1 MTVTESIKKRR
12 AIYPSQYKL
21 GAVSEKDI
29 KEILENA
36 NLAPT
41 HRLTQPWFF
50 KVYQNK
56 SKLELADSMVN
67 HYKLS
72 GNLKNVSIKEKK
84 IIDKCIQSSCIIVI
98 FMKRDEAE
106 SIPEWE
112 EVASTAMAVQNMW
125 LTCVEKNIGCY
136 WSTPSYIQNMGDYF
150 KLKQNQ
156 KCLGFFYMGKFN
168 HEEKMAPNRKNIFA
182 STEWFK

>member
-72 GNLKNVSIKEKK
+72 ANLKNISIKEKK

-168 HEEKMAPNRKNIFA
+168 HEEKMAPDRKNIFTK
-182 STEWFK
+182 TEWFK